1 MNRKLT
7 GKGLRV
13 RDRMIQETARIIR
26 EQGFKQATV
35 RAISERAGVNIA
47 SIRYSFGS
55 KDELIGAAIDY
66 LMDNFENIVHYLEK
80 GDVAPEDRLFSFMR
94 NYFRLANIHPALYR
108 SISYSPTEDHQN
120 TYFIYTNL
128 LHDRCWDPI
137 LRTIS
142 EYTGV
147 RDQALLQI
155 KTLQLFASL
164 EYPLILHSN
173 RSEGPGLAYI
183 YPNHLDDYIRV
194 LIASLKTV
202 QNISAGK
209 K

>member
-1 MNRKLT
+1 
-7 GKGLRV
+7 
-13 RDRMIQETARIIR
+13 
-26 EQGFKQATV
+26 
-35 RAISERAGVNIA
+35 
-47 SIRYSFGS
+47 
-55 KDELIGAAIDY
+55 
-66 LMDNFENIVHYLEK
+66 MDNFENIVHYLEK